1 LSDDLDKMIIRV
13 YEDME
18 DIKTRL
24 NEKSTELND
33 CSVLRNE
40 YENCIENLSKIIQVI
55 ETKSRQAN
63 AKLNLDLLKV
73 NKYKSNSKN

>member
-1 LSDDLDKMIIRV
+1 MIIRV